1 MAFFSLN
8 SAVSFGVLV
17 KWSKLDTKLFSY
29 IGFKIPNPTMMK
41 SRIVLLHRTSDNFQ
55 ELFFF
60 PSLFQCGLPLLQLRK
75 CYFLVYVYSLL
86 FPSHTEKKK
95 KGSLIFR
102 GLSSY
107 TLNIIPFHES
117 LFHCVQPIL
126 QKAENRCTRMWFSC
140 YFMLLHF

>member
-1 MAFFSLN
+1 M
-8 SAVSFGVLV
+8 
-17 KWSKLDTKLFSY
+17 KLFSY

-41 SRIVLLHRTSDNFQ
+41 SQIILLYRTSDNFQ

-60 PSLFQCGLPLLQLRK
+60 SPSLFQCGLPLLQLHK
-75 CYFLVYVYSLL
+75 CYFLVYVCSLL

-95 KGSLIFR
+95 KKKGSLIFQ

-126 QKAENRCTRMWFSC
+126 QKAENRCTRMWFSR
-140 YFMLLHF
+140 YFQLLHF